1 MSLFLKDF
9 TDAVRFCSKKFLPST
24 VIKLVNCTKFYDAT
38 AVLFLDAETN
48 FLMQFVGIANQ
59 WQFTCLLSTFV
70 Q

>member
-1 MSLFLKDF
+1 MSLSLKYF
-9 TDAVRFCSKKFLPST
+9 IGAVKFCYKKFLPST
-24 VIKLVNCTKFYDAT
+24 AINLVHCVTFYDVT